1 MINAIREIEQRN
13 ISREYLWEECWLYG
27 DDDEDEDEDQ
37 GEGDESQV
45 IKPHRL
51 CSTIENLMAS
61 WSRLWTAVA
70 AGLESSRSILKVDD
84 VHADTLSATKAL
96 EEEKEHRKMI
106 QKKIYK
112 NLSEVRDNGGN
123 ALEIYELM
131 EKLKMPLSPSQH
143 GVRIDR
149 IAQTKGLSAAE
160 TYFNRLDH
168 RFKTQSTYRKLLKWY
183 CREGKQEKAK
193 ALFKKMDGLKYLNRT
208 APFQDMMVLYM
219 SLKKLEKVA
228 EVINEMNKR
237 NIRLTCEV
245 YAIWWKS
252 CHPQDRFEF
261 AIDDFIE
268 GSKGVDEGEEAFEQS
283 WVISK
288 GRYGMD
294 HRGVMESMERWN
306 SGGNL

>member
-1 MINAIREIEQRN
+1 
-13 ISREYLWEECWLYG
+13 
-27 DDDEDEDEDQ
+27 
-37 GEGDESQV
+37 
-45 IKPHRL
+45 
-51 CSTIENLMAS
+51 
-61 WSRLWTAVA
+61 
-70 AGLESSRSILKVDD
+70 
-84 VHADTLSATKAL
+84 
-96 EEEKEHRKMI
+96 
-106 QKKIYK
+106 
-112 NLSEVRDNGGN
+112 
-123 ALEIYELM
+123 M

-237 NIRLTCEV
+237 NIRFTCYV

-252 CHPQDRFEF
+252 CHPKDRFEF
-261 AIDDFIE
+261 TIDDFIE
-268 GSKGVDEGEEAFEQS
+268 GSKGVDEGEEAFDQS
-283 WVISK
+283 WLISK
-288 GRYGMD
+288 GRYGMK
-294 HRGVMESMERWN
+294 HPGVMESMERWN

>member
-1 MINAIREIEQRN
+1 TLVDFVKCKNLNTRSSNAIREIEQRN

-27 DDDEDEDEDQ
+27 DDDEDEDQ
-37 GEGDESQV
+37 
-45 IKPHRL
+45 
-51 CSTIENLMAS
+51 
-61 WSRLWTAVA
+61 AVA

-84 VHADTLSATKAL
+84 VHADTLSAPKAL

-112 NLSEVRDNGGN
+112 NLSE

-288 GRYGMD
+288 GRYGMN
-294 HRGVMESMERWN
+294 HPGVMESMERWN